1 MRIGIDLRAVASH
14 ADRHALAVE
23 ADELGIWAVLIGG
36 AAGEEAIEAAAI
48 ASQTSSIHIGVHLD
62 GRTGEHPLTL
72 AEELVVLD
80 HLSER
85 RALGVIDG
93 ERRLVEHVADLL
105 AGRIVDGVA
114 LTPPPA
120 QTILPV
126 WAAADIEQCVL
137 TGDVAV
143 DGPLIDHQR
152 DQGCAHLFVSW
163 PGSLLVLAR
172 HLATRAVGPDFP
184 TIVAELADQLSE

>member
-1 MRIGIDLRAVASH
+1 MRIGIDLRAVDSQ
-14 ADRHALAVE
+14 ADRHARALE
-23 ADELGIWAVLIGG
+23 ADELGIWAVLVGC

-48 ASQTSSIHIGVHLD
+48 ASATSSIHIGVHLD

-72 AEELVVLD
+72 AEELVVID

-105 AGRIVDGVA
+105 AGRIVGGVA

-126 WAAADIEQCVL
+126 WAAADIDQCAL

-143 DGPLIDHQR
+143 DGPLIDHHR
-152 DQGCAHLFVSW
+152 DRGCTHLFVSW

-172 HLATRAVGPDFP
+172 HLATRAVGPGFP